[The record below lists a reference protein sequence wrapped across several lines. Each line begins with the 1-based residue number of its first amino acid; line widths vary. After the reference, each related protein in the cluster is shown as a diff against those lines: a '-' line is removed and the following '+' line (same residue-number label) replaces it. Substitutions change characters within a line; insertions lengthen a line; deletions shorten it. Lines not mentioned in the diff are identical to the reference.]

1 MDTIEINANEVHN
14 EENEA
19 KKQKDSSSSV
29 KSTVIAGAAGAALGA
44 GAIYTADNVID
55 ELVIDNHENI
65 EQPEVIAEPE
75 EVIEDLVEVH
85 PDEVMLEEVVDEP
98 ILEQEMIAEDNSLSS
113 AGEDYELF
121 SNNVDISS
129 EDVLLDVHPEDVLIA
144 ENPEVDVFIEDDVT
158 VDLVCGTTE
167 PGPEEEL
174 YEETIMGDDY
184 LVASNDDIYIDDSD
198 IQSDLMA

>member
-1 MDTIEINANEVHN
+1 
-14 EENEA
+14 
-19 KKQKDSSSSV
+19 
-29 KSTVIAGAAGAALGA
+29 
-44 GAIYTADNVID
+44 
-55 ELVIDNHENI
+55 
-65 EQPEVIAEPE
+65 
-75 EVIEDLVEVH
+75 
-85 PDEVMLEEVVDEP
+85 MLEEVVDEP